1 MRALPTALFSYLIII
16 NVINFFA
23 MGYDKK
29 QAKRGRRRIPEKRL
43 FTFAAIGG
51 ALGGW
56 LGMLTWRHKTKHLTF
71 TLGFPVLLAVNIL
84 CIYLLLSLMGNT

>member
-1 MRALPTALFSYLIII
+1 LSAALFIYLFII
-16 NVINFFA
+16 NAINFMT

-29 QAKRGRRRIPEKRL
+29 QAKRGRRRIPEQRL

-56 LGMLTWRHKTKHLTF
+56 LGMLTWRHKTKHLSF
-71 TLGFPVLLAVNIL
+71 TLGFPALFVVNIL
-84 CIYLLLSLMGNT
+84 CVYLLLSLLGNT

>member
-1 MRALPTALFSYLIII
+1 LPAALFIYLIFI
-16 NVINFFA
+16 NAINFLT

-29 QAKRGRRRIPEKRL
+29 QAKRGRRRIPERRL

-56 LGMLTWRHKTKHLTF
+56 LGMLTWRHKTKHLSFTF
-71 TLGFPVLLAVNIL
+71 GFPALLVVNIL
-84 CIYLLLSLMGNT
+84 CVYFLISLLGST

>member
-1 MRALPTALFSYLIII
+1 MGACHLIFI
-16 NVINFFA
+16 NAINFYT

-29 QAKRGRRRIPEKRL
+29 QAKRGLRRIPEQRL

-56 LGMLTWRHKTKHLTF
+56 LGMLAWRHKTKHLSF
-71 TLGFPVLLAVNIL
+71 IFGFPALLFVNIL
-84 CIYLLLSLMGNT
+84 CVYLLLFLLGNI